1 MLLSIKAKPSSQK
14 EEVVKLNNNTFKVF
28 VKEPPVKGRANQA
41 IINLLANYFHIAK
54 SQIRIVKGE
63 KSREKVIMII

>member
-14 EEVVKLNNNTFKVF
+14 EEVVKLNKNTFKVF

-54 SQIRIVKGE
+54 SQIRIIKGE
-63 KSREKVIMII
+63 KSREKIIMII

>member
-14 EEVVKLNNNTFKVF
+14 EEVVKLNKNTFKVF